1 MVKHLMRTT
10 KGLEP
15 KLRIM
20 IRHNAVNNS
29 HARRRIIHLYKQH
42 KKDDDRHL
50 VIHFVQTAQKK
61 TM

>member
-1 MVKHLMRTT
+1 MPSIILMLVVESYT
-10 KGLEP
+10 
-15 KLRIM
+15 
-20 IRHNAVNNS
+20 V
-29 HARRRIIHLYKQH
+29 YKQH